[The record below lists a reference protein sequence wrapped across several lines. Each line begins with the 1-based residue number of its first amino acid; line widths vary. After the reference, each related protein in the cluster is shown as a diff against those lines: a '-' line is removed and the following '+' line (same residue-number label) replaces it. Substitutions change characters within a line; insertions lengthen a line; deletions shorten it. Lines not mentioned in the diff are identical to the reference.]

1 MRELDKAELVNKLAQ
16 FRTDNAEESNLL
28 RMYYDIVYAD
38 LDEYTEEE
46 LAEMIEQEID
56 E

>member
-1 MRELDKAELVNKLAQ
+1 MKELDKADLVDRLAQ
-16 FRTDNAEESNLL
+16 FRTDNAEESDLL

-46 LAEMIEQEID
+46 LAEMVGQEID
-56 E
+56 D